1 MEDRDSKGK
10 IIKEAFPSE
19 IVSIIG
25 DILAGVVLSVLILP
39 FQSFILL
46 ILIIPA
52 LLSLRG
58 NLSGP
63 YIARTSRDFIIGEFN
78 RSSFLQNVLSTYSL
92 AIITG
97 FVIGL
102 LTILLDTL
110 LIKIGLIPWTSLLII
125 PVISISLTIS
135 ISIPCS
141 TLLNYIA
148 FKNGLDPN
156 NVVSP
161 IMTAIDDF
169 LTVICFFLTLLLM
182 GVP

>member
-25 DILAGVVLSVLILP
+25 DILAGIVLSVLILP
-39 FQSFILL
+39 FQSFLLL
-46 ILIIPA
+46 ILIVPA

-78 RSSFLQNVLSTYSL
+78 KNSLFQNTLATYSL

-102 LTILLDTL
+102 LSIILNVFLIQLD
-110 LIKIGLIPWTSLLII
+110 LIPWTSILFI
-125 PVISISLTIS
+125 PVISICLTLA

-141 TLLNYIA
+141 TLLNFIA

-169 LTVICFFLTLLLM
+169 LTVICFLITLLLM

>member
-19 IVSIIG
+19 IVSIVG
-25 DILAGVVLSVLILP
+25 DILAGVILSVLILP
-39 FQSFILL
+39 FQSFLLL
-46 ILIIPA
+46 ILIVPA

-78 RSSFLQNVLSTYSL
+78 KNSLFQNVLATYSL

-97 FVIGL
+97 FVIGTL
-102 LTILLDTL
+102 SILLNFL
-110 LIKIGLIPWTSLLII
+110 LIRLDLIPWSTILFI
-125 PVISISLTIS
+125 PVISISLTLS
-135 ISIPCS
+135 VSIPCS

-148 FKNGLDPN
+148 FRNGMDPN

-169 LTVICFFLTLLLM
+169 LTVISFFVTLLLM

>member
-1 MEDRDSKGK
+1 VADRDSKGR
-10 IIKEAFPSE
+10 IVREAFPSE

-25 DILAGVVLSVLILP
+25 DICAGVILSVLILP

-78 RSSFLQNVLSTYSL
+78 KSSFIENVLATYSL
-92 AIITG
+92 ALVTGLIIG
-97 FVIGL
+97 MIS
-102 LTILLDTL
+102 ILLDYF
-110 LIKIGLIPWTSLLII
+110 LIRLFLIPLTSLLFI
-125 PVISISLTIS
+125 PIISISLTLS
-135 ISIPCS
+135 VSIPCS
-141 TLLNYIA
+141 TMLNYLA
-148 FKNGLDPN
+148 FKNGMDPN
-156 NVVSP
+156 NVVNP
-161 IMTAIDDF
+161 VMTAIDDF
-169 LTVICFFLTLLLM
+169 LTVICFFITLLIL